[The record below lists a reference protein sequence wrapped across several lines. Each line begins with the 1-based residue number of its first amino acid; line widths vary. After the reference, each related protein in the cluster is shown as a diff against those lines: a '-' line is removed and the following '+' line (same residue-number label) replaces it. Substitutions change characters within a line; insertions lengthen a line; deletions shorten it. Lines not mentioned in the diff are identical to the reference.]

1 MKMVGKGDQT
11 GLTLNEA
18 NKGFGGLTTG
28 GGLTSPQLSAIFYL
42 RPNQSYMHRT
52 DWGAGFRGG
61 KPTDV

>member
-52 DWGAGFRGG
+52 D
-61 KPTDV
+61 